1 MPFVTKYGGLT
12 TDFDVVPTVRDKEG
26 IIIQKG
32 NGLKSL
38 KLAFGSTCDFNPR
51 SPEFQETVMR
61 GTPNQ
66 KQRHWLD
73 TPVYRVPLNRMSEE
87 DQNRVVDF
95 FFQNQNEETRLIYY
109 EPAIEDIEIK
119 TMGTKSGWHLPVLI
133 LKRLKSAGVFEAALK
148 ESKVEL
154 ADEKKLTEEEYEI
167 LMQAYDQRMKLG
179 DISEKGLS
187 KPSTNKKDDLNKLVL
202 KT

>member
-61 GTPNQ
+61 AEWTSPENG
-66 KQRHWLD
+66 W
-73 TPVYRVPLNRMSEE
+73 
-87 DQNRVVDF
+87 
-95 FFQNQNEETRLIYY
+95 RL
-109 EPAIEDIEIK
+109 
-119 TMGTKSGWHLPVLI
+119 SG
-133 LKRLKSAGVFEAALK
+133 
-148 ESKVEL
+148 
-154 ADEKKLTEEEYEI
+154 
-167 LMQAYDQRMKLG
+167 
-179 DISEKGLS
+179 
-187 KPSTNKKDDLNKLVL
+187 
-202 KT
+202 